1 MCGLDSMS
9 DAIASSPSSG
19 SRRPG
24 TLLVPFI
31 SPGYSLGPFYFAL
44 LPMLFP
50 DLFPDPKPLLMKG
63 TAGGSRAT
71 TSLRPLRTHR
81 ESLRR
86 DIESGCALP
95 LLTKETLYATQV
107 RT

>member
-1 MCGLDSMS
+1 KKKDVRPRLFLS

-24 TLLVPFI
+24 T
-31 SPGYSLGPFYFAL
+31 
-44 LPMLFP
+44 
-50 DLFPDPKPLLMKG
+50 
-63 TAGGSRAT
+63 AGGSRTT

-86 DIESGCALP
+86 NIGFSN
-95 LLTKETLYATQV
+95 LLDVHCRYSQRKHCM
-107 RT
+107 